1 MNRYMRQSAEVQA
14 AKAAGRAVVA
24 LESTIIAHG
33 FPYPENLEVAV
44 AVEDEIRRAGA
55 VPATVAVLDGQFV
68 VGLTRDELERVAQS
82 PDLPKAS
89 IRDLPVLAGL
99 GRSAATTV
107 ASTAQVAVW
116 ADIEVFVTGGIGGV
130 HRGGGESFDVSADLI
145 ALSRLNLAVVCAGAK
160 TVLDIPATL
169 EFLETHGVTILGYGT
184 DTFPGFYIPSTGMSV
199 DARVEAPAEAA
210 AVLKAR
216 KALGMPG
223 AVLLV
228 NPIPQQDA
236 LDPVQLRQWLDTAE
250 AGMKAESIRGKAVTP
265 YLLKSLHEVSKGATV
280 AANKALVV
288 NNARVGAQLAI
299 ALSES
304 AR

>member
-1 MNRYMRQSAEVQA
+1 MNRYMRQSAEVQT

-116 ADIEVFVTGGIGGV
+116 AGLEVFVTGGIGGV

-169 EFLETHGVTILGYGT
+169 EYLETHGVTILGYGT
-184 DTFPGFYIPSTGMSV
+184 DTFPGFYIPSTGMPV

-250 AGMKAESIRGKAVTP
+250 AGMKAGSIRGKAVTP

-288 NNARVGAQLAI
+288 NNARVGAELAI